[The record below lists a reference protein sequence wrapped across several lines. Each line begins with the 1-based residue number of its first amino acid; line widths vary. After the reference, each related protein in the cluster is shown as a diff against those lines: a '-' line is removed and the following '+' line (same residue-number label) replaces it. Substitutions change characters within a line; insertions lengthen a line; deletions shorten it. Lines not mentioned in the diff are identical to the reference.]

1 MNKEKRA
8 EIIFWSIAF
17 PGFGQFLNK
26 KYAKGFLFVI
36 LEFTVNVQA
45 RLNLAIIPSFYGLG
59 ETANESVNYQWIM
72 FYPCLYLFSMYDAY
86 RDAGGENIR
95 YAFIPFVVSAYCG
108 TIGVIYSQSV
118 EIFGHIAG
126 VIWLPILF
134 HISGYLIGLIIRF
147 IVLRLIGIPPQT
159 QERN

>member
-1 MNKEKRA
+1 MDKEKRA

-36 LEFTVNVQA
+36 LEFIVNVQA
-45 RLNLAIIPSFYGLG
+45 RLNLAIIPSFHGLG
-59 ETANESVNYQWIM
+59 EAANASVNYQWIM

-86 RDAGGENIR
+86 RDAGGEHIR
-95 YAFIPFVVSAYCG
+95 YAFIPFVVSAYAG
-108 TIGVIYSQSV
+108 TIGVVFSSTM
-118 EIFGHIAG
+118 EIFGKVAG

-134 HISGYLIGLIIRF
+134 HLGGYLIGLIIRA
-147 IVLRLIGIPPQT
+147 IILKTVRVNPQT
-159 QERN
+159 

>member
-1 MNKEKRA
+1 
-8 EIIFWSIAF
+8 
-17 PGFGQFLNK
+17 
-26 KYAKGFLFVI
+26 
-36 LEFTVNVQA
+36 
-45 RLNLAIIPSFYGLG
+45 
-59 ETANESVNYQWIM
+59 
-72 FYPCLYLFSMYDAY
+72 MYDAY

-108 TIGVIYSQSV
+108 TIGVIYSQSF